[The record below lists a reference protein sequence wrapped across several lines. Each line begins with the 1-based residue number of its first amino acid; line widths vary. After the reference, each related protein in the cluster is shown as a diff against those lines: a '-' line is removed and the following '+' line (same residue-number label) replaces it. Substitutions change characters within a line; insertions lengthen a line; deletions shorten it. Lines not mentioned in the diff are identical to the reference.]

1 MTLLALGTPSV
12 KVPDPTFTTPALPA
26 GTSPSG
32 NTGFTFPNNPR
43 GQVYAVVNMGSTASN
58 YTIVG
63 VGGVANVG
71 PKALTVSVPNLIGP
85 FDPALYS
92 SAAGLVT
99 INLSSVT
106 GITGVAA
113 VIMPAGSPPA
123 GFGALHDPFELTAGA
138 NNS

>member
-32 NTGFTFPNNPR
+32 NTGFTFVNSPR
-43 GQVYAVVNMGSTASN
+43 GQVYAVINMGSTASN
-58 YTIVG
+58 YTVVG
-63 VGGVANVG
+63 VGGASSVG
-71 PKALTVSVPNLIGP
+71 PKALTVSVPNVIGP

-92 SAAGLVT
+92 SSAGLVT

-113 VIMPAGSPPA
+113 VIMPAGAAPP
-123 GFGALHDPFELTAGA
+123 GFSALHNPFESTAGA
-138 NNS
+138 NDS